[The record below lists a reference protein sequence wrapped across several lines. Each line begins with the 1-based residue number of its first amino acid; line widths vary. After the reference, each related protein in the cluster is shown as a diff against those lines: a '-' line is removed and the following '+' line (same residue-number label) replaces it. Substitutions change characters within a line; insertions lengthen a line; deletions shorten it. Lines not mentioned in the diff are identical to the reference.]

1 MFLLKTKGTAKI
13 SDYVQ
18 IRNDDFILIALFPI
32 KNSEKNLCKIF
43 KEEEIKKIKKKIS
56 NVKFGKLEK
65 I

>member
-43 KEEEIKKIKKKIS
+43 KKEEIKKIKEKIS